1 MSIAPFPHLS
11 ENRDLRDAVQALCSK
26 FSLEYWEEHDRE
38 HQFPEEFS
46 REFAAAGFAGI
57 TIPEAYGGGG
67 GSIGDMVAVLEEV
80 AAGGGALNAAS
91 TVHIPQLCVPSLLA
105 FGSEEQR
112 QTYLPKI
119 ASGELFVTFGVTE
132 PDAGTDTTK
141 VQTKATPRGDGWV
154 LNGTKVWNTGALQGD
169 KIMVL
174 ARTGTPEEGQRK
186 GEGLTLFLTD
196 LKADTVQISPIPK
209 IGRNAVASC
218 EVVFQDHP
226 VSEADVVGTIG
237 KGFYHLLHSLNGERL
252 YIAAEVLGMGRWAVE
267 SATRYANERV
277 VFGRK
282 IGKNQSVAHPL
293 AKSYLNLLAASQVV
307 YKAVAEYEEK
317 GGSEVGTLANAAK
330 YLASEAAFQANDD
343 AMQVFGGYSYAR
355 EYHIGRFWTE
365 SRIQRIAPIN
375 NQMILNYIAERS
387 LGLPKSY

>member
-1 MSIAPFPHLS
+1 MAIAPFPHLS
-11 ENRDLRDAVQALCSK
+11 HNRDLRDAVQALCSK
-26 FSLEYWEEHDRE
+26 FGLDYWDEHDRD
-38 HQFPEEFS
+38 HKFPVEFS

-57 TIPEAYGGGG
+57 TIPEEYGGGG
-67 GSIGDMVAVLEEV
+67 GTIGDMVAVLEEV

-105 FGSEEQR
+105 FGSEDQR
-112 QTYLPKI
+112 KSLLPKI
-119 ASGELFVTFGVTE
+119 ASGELFITFGVTE
-132 PDAGTDTTK
+132 PNAGTDTTK
-141 VQTKATPRGDGWV
+141 IQTKATPKSDGWV

-169 KIMVL
+169 KILVV
-174 ARTGTPEEGQRK
+174 ARTATPGPNERK

-196 LKADTVQISPIPK
+196 LKADTVDISPIPK

-226 VSEADVVGTIG
+226 VSEADVIGTVGQ
-237 KGFYHLLHSLNGERL
+237 GFYHLLHSLNGERL

-267 SATRYANERV
+267 SGTRYAKERE
-277 VFGRK
+277 VFGRQ
-282 IGKNQSVAHPL
+282 IGQNQSVAHPL

-307 YKAVAEYEEK
+307 YKAVSEYESK
-317 GGSEVGTLANAAK
+317 GGSQVGMLANAAK
-330 YLASEAAFQANDD
+330 YLASEAAFQATDD

-365 SRIQRIAPIN
+365 SRIQRIAPVN